1 MFEEDDIRYAGFLR
15 RLVAYVIDAI
25 ICYAVIFLIDLL
37 FMMGILR
44 FADPAGRGLAPEM
57 VALFPALVAIV
68 VTWAYFAIF
77 ESSARQATLG
87 KMAIGIKVTDVDGRR
102 ISLIRATGRFFA
114 KILSGLILLIGYI
127 MAAFTARKQALH
139 DILAGTLVVVR

>member
-1 MFEEDDIRYAGFLR
+1 MFEEDDIQYAGFLR

-25 ICYAVIFLIDLL
+25 ICYAVVFLLDLA
-37 FMMGILR
+37 GILR
-44 FADPAGRGLAPEM
+44 FADPAGRGLALNIAAVIPWM
-57 VALFPALVAIV
+57 IVIV
-68 VTWAYFAIF
+68 VTGAYFAIL